1 MDFLQ
6 IVNIFA
12 NIFIC
17 LGMTLFFLL
26 LYGNEHSIVYKW
38 PLIRHWSLKAS
49 LISIIAASAWNA
61 MNVLYKM
68 VVPRHGDILVT
79 VTQIPVGEVILNI
92 GLACLF
98 CWAVYFHKYHFLKIA
113 PPKKTSTVKKK
124 AVKK

>member
-6 IVNIFA
+6 IVNIIA

-38 PLIRHWSLKAS
+38 PLIKHWSLKAS
-49 LISIIAASAWNA
+49 LIGIVATSAWNA
-61 MNVLYKM
+61 MNTIYFDM
-68 VVPRHGDILVT
+68 IPRHGMVIST
-79 VTQIPVGEVILNI
+79 VSAPVGEILLNVW
-92 GLACLF
+92 LACLF

-113 PPKKTSTVKKK
+113 PPKKKPAVKKK